1 MTTISAFWA
10 YFLYN
15 IGKLFDRSAN
25 FFYREAH
32 VQATIGRVLFQAP
45 PTDRNL
51 YVIVYKKDDTAF
63 VSMGYDN
70 VWDKEALKRKYM
82 LSKGDVVYMESIQDF
97 RKNGLN
103 AIWQEE
109 AH

>member
-1 MTTISAFWA
+1 MTIISTFWA

-15 IGKLFDRSAN
+15 IGKLFDCASAW
-25 FFYREAH
+25 FYKCAH
-32 VQATIGRVLFQAP
+32 IYATTGTPLFQAP

-51 YVIVYKKDDTAF
+51 YVIVYKKDGTGF

-70 VWDKEALKRKYM
+70 VWNKEALKRKYM
-82 LSKGDVVYMESIQDF
+82 LSKGEVVFCESIQNF